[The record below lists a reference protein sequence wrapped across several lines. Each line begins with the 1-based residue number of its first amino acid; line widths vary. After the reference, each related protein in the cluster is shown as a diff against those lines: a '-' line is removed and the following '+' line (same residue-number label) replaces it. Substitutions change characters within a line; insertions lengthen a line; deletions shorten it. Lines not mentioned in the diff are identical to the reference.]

1 MDFLELSDI
10 RHRRLDM
17 RELVQKLVVLLVDL
31 LDFVLSENIVQCCRA
46 PARTKFPRRITGLYL
61 LPQDVC
67 LPTVSMLLRRVY
79 IF

>member
-31 LDFVLSENIVQCCRA
+31 LDFVLSENIVQCGRA
-46 PARTKFPRRITGLYL
+46 PARTKLPRRITGLYL
-61 LPQDVC
+61 LPQDVFC
-67 LPTVSMLLRRVY
+67 LP
-79 IF
+79 